1 MKNEKVSIGIVSDGT
16 FLLDGGAVFGLVPK
30 TLWERNMKPD
40 RRNRVRL
47 GLNCMLIRTLNA
59 NILVDTGIG
68 SKEPEITKEFYG
80 HSSSKLLTNLRKEDI
95 SAKDIDY
102 VVLTHLHFEKCGG
115 ATKMDREGNVIP
127 TFPKA
132 KYVIQKDAWEEAF
145 NPNEWA
151 VPKYSNAVNHLKVL
165 EERDQLNIIDG
176 DTEIVP
182 GVNAVVLDGPSIGHM
197 IVTVKAGGERVVFL
211 GDVIPTPNHLPLPF
225 ITAFDRSPEQTL
237 YQKKELLEKCEKE
250 GSLMVFSKGHDIS
263 AAYLERHKG
272 KIDLK
277 PVVV

>member
-1 MKNEKVSIGIVSDGT
+1 M
-16 FLLDGGAVFGLVPK
+16 
-30 TLWERNMKPD
+30 
-40 RRNRVRL
+40 
-47 GLNCMLIRTLNA
+47 
-59 NILVDTGIG
+59 
-68 SKEPEITKEFYG
+68 
-80 HSSSKLLTNLRKEDI
+80 
-95 SAKDIDY
+95 
-102 VVLTHLHFEKCGG
+102 
-115 ATKMDREGNVIP
+115 
-127 TFPKA
+127 
-132 KYVIQKDAWEEAF
+132 
-145 NPNEWA
+145 
-151 VPKYSNAVNHLKVL
+151 KVL

-225 ITAFDRSPEQTL
+225 ITAFDRSPEQTF